1 MKRQK
6 LLARALNA
14 PQNMRFSELCSLA
27 EAFGYKLDRV
37 KGSHHIFEHE
47 RASRPLNIQNVKG
60 KAKPCQVRQLLRDVE
75 EFRLSLE
82 GQS

>member
-1 MKRQK
+1 MKRKK
-6 LLARALNA
+6 LLAKALNA
-14 PQNMRFSELCSLA
+14 PQNVRFSELCALA

-37 KGSHHIFEHE
+37 RGSHHIFAHE

-60 KAKPCQVRQLLRDVE
+60 KAKPYQVRQLLRDVE
-75 EFRLSLE
+75 EFRLSLA